1 VTIDEIK
8 QCVENQLSRDRFKH
22 TLGVAEIAE
31 DLAVIYGVDTQKAI
45 VAALLHDIAKEF
57 TVDEKKQ
64 FCKTYDLSLD
74 EYLNRN
80 IHLTHGNIGAHI
92 AKEQY
97 NIQDKDVLNAI
108 SNHTLG
114 SNNMSDLEKIIYL
127 ADMIEPN
134 RTFHSKLEEL
144 RRLAYANLN
153 EAMKV
158 ALYSN
163 IVSLSARNREI
174 HPIIYSI
181 LEEYKE
187 IEHMEGSNETI
198 GEI

>member
-1 VTIDEIK
+1 MTIDAIK
-8 QCVENQLSRDRFKH
+8 QCVENQLSPCRFKH

-31 DLAVIYGVDTQKAI
+31 DLAVIYGIDVEKAV
-45 VAALLHDIAKEF
+45 VAALLHDVAKEF
-57 TVDEKKQ
+57 SVDEKRQ
-64 FCKTYDLSLD
+64 FCESYGLILD
-74 EYLNRN
+74 EYLERN
-80 IHLTHGNIGAHI
+80 IHLMHGNIGAYI
-92 AKEQY
+92 AKQQY
-97 NIQDKDVLNAI
+97 DIQDEDVLNAI

-114 SNNMSDLEKIIYL
+114 RNNMSDLEKIIYL
-127 ADMIEPN
+127 ADIIEPN

-144 RRLAYANLN
+144 RQLSYTNLE

-163 IVSLSARNREI
+163 VVCLTAKNKEI

-187 IEHMEGSNETI
+187 IEHTEGINEPI
-198 GEI
+198 RKI